1 MRITDFSECIKNL
14 PVRRQS
20 FTTSRD
26 YEKWRYVENILPWY
40 KDLNDQIFENKIS
53 IYISRQELISNLN
66 IGAEN
71 LLKIFYWGYPQGFQG
86 KRNNLELI
94 RSLSVIGE
102 KINELKQRNNL
113 STNDFFDFHDWT
125 RDIIGLGISTYS
137 KFLYFNGIKFND
149 KPSIILDSR
158 LMNVFKNNVFEEY
171 FSLNNIRPHNA
182 HKYFIKYIELTN
194 QLSIDMNTSEENI
207 EQFLF
212 IFGNN
217 LK

>member
-1 MRITDFSECIKNL
+1 MRIVDFSECIKNL
-14 PVRRQS
+14 PVRSQS
-20 FTTSRD
+20 FITSRD
-26 YEKWRYVENILPWY
+26 YEKWIYVENILPWY
-40 KDLNDQIFENKIS
+40 RDLNDEIFEHEIS
-53 IYISRQELISNLN
+53 VCISRQELISNLN
-66 IGAEN
+66 IGVEK
-71 LLKIFYWGYPQGFQG
+71 LLKIFYWGYPKGFQG
-86 KRNNLELI
+86 MSNNLELI

-102 KINELKQRNNL
+102 KIKELKQSNNL
-113 STNDFFDFHDWT
+113 TTNDFFDFHEWT
-125 RDIIGLGISTYS
+125 TNIRGLGISTYS
-137 KFLYFNGIKFND
+137 KFLYFNEIKFNN

-171 FSLNNIRPHNA
+171 ASLNIIRPYNA

-194 QLSIDMNTSEENI
+194 QLAIDMDTSEENI